1 MVLLLQMKTKKERDM
16 SNKNMNPI
24 FSLKNFRSFGEAGAD
39 FELAPITVL
48 TGCNSAGK
56 SSLVKALMLLSQAT
70 ETTMNEF
77 DGPFSTIIKNVSGVD
92 LLVSAKD
99 LCLGNYT
106 RILNKKS
113 KDDLI
118 ELSYDVWSNLLRD
131 KISVV
136 RLYKEDQK
144 DLLHNGQLI
153 GLSIKKSDGTLIYG
167 KGLGIKNTYKQQLL
181 QEDECF
187 NRDCLQDAINHLDIL
202 SEYYSKRK
210 EYDEAKNKWEL
221 FQQRQEEYK
230 DWEDYEDFQH
240 RIHKDYDKAM
250 SDFGKAKKRVEESD
264 ITKEVFDKFEEDCRI
279 EIEECVTLKRMDIY
293 RKWSSDE
300 LRKIC
305 GGDDGIESHGYNYND
320 KTFLNMLAEEVL
332 NPPLIKDIKYV
343 SSSSAM
349 ISRLYTVDDK
359 DKLNIALKLFLQRKK
374 SYKNGRP
381 DIPGVN
387 WFFPGQFINRWIKKL
402 EIGEKIHIVGTD
414 EGLGVKIYLEK
425 EKGQEKEQ
433 WGLLADEGYG
443 ITQLFTLLLHIDN
456 MMLEHDK
463 PYFICVEEPEIHLH
477 PKYQSLLADMFV
489 DAYQKYNIHFIIETH
504 SEYLIRKLQV
514 LVAEKKLE
522 AEDVSLNYVEKN
534 EEGVSHNRQIKIEE
548 DGDLS
553 ESFGTGFYDEADKLA
568 IKLFQNKPIL
578 S

>member
-1 MVLLLQMKTKKERDM
+1 
-16 SNKNMNPI
+16 MNPI
-24 FSLKNFRSFGEAGAD
+24 FSLKNFRSFGEDGAD

-77 DGPFSTIIKNVSGVD
+77 DEPFSTIIKNVSGVD

-106 RILNKKS
+106 KILNKTS
-113 KDDLI
+113 KDGLI
-118 ELSYDVWSNLLRD
+118 ELSYDVWSSLLME

-136 RLYKEDQK
+136 RIYKEDEK
-144 DLLHNGQLI
+144 DLLQNGQLI
-153 GLSIKKSDGTLIYG
+153 GLYIKKSDGTLVYG
-167 KGLGIKNTYKQQLL
+167 KGLGINNTYNQRLL

-202 SEYYSKRK
+202 SEYYSKRR

-221 FQQRQEEYK
+221 LQRRQEEYK
-230 DWEDYEDFQH
+230 EMEDYEDIQS
-240 RIHKDYDKAM
+240 RINKKYYKAM
-250 SDFGKAKKRVEESD
+250 SDFEKARKRVEESD

-279 EIEECVTLKRMDIY
+279 EIEEYCTLKRMDIY
-293 RKWSSDE
+293 RKWGSDE
-300 LRKIC
+300 TKRVF
-305 GGDDGIESHGYNYND
+305 GGDSGIEEWGYNIND
-320 KTFLNMLAEEVL
+320 KDFLNLLTEETL
-332 NPPLIKDIKYV
+332 NPPFIKDIKYI

-374 SYKNGRP
+374 DFKNGRP
-381 DIPGVN
+381 DIPGIDWV
-387 WFFPGQFINRWIKKL
+387 FPGQFINRWIKNF

-414 EGLGVKIYLEK
+414 EGLGVKVYLEK
-425 EKGQEKEQ
+425 EKEQEKEQ

-443 ITQLFTLLLHIDN
+443 ITQFFTLLLHIDN

-477 PKYQSLLADMFV
+477 PKYQSMLAEMFV
-489 DAYQKYNIHFIIETH
+489 EAYQKYNIHFIIETH

-514 LVAEKKLE
+514 LVAEKKLK
-522 AEDVSLNYVEKN
+522 AENVSLNYVEKN
-534 EEGVSHNRQIKIEE
+534 DEGVSHNRQIKIKD
-548 DGDLS
+548 DGSLDGQ
-553 ESFGTGFYDEADKLA
+553 FGSGFFDEALNLAVKLY
-568 IKLFQNKPIL
+568 KSKNVL

>member
-1 MVLLLQMKTKKERDM
+1 M

-24 FSLKNFRSFGEAGAD
+24 FSLKNFRSFGEDGAD

-77 DGPFSTIIKNVSGVD
+77 DDHFSTIIENVSGVD

-106 RILNKKS
+106 KILNKKS
-113 KDDLI
+113 QDGLI
-118 ELSYDVWSNLLRD
+118 ELSYDVWSSLLKE

-136 RLYKEDQK
+136 RLYKEDEK
-144 DLLHNGQLI
+144 DLLHNGRLI
-153 GLSIKKSDGTLIYG
+153 GLYIKKSDGALIYG
-167 KGLGIKNTYKQQLL
+167 KGLGVKNTYNQRFLE
-181 QEDECF
+181 EDECF
-187 NRDCLQDAINHLDIL
+187 NRDCLQKAIHHLDIL
-202 SEYYSKRK
+202 SEYYSKRR
-210 EYDEAKNKWEL
+210 EYDKAKNKWEL

-240 RIHKDYDKAM
+240 RIHKDYDKAI
-250 SDFGKAKKRVEESD
+250 SDFEKARKRVEESD
-264 ITKEVFDKFEEDCRI
+264 ITKEVFDKFEEDYLI
-279 EIEECVTLKRMDIY
+279 EKEEYCTLRMDIY
-293 RKWSSDE
+293 RKWSSSED
-300 LRKIC
+300 RKIF
-305 GGDDGIESHGYNYND
+305 GGDDGLESQGYNYND
-320 KTFLNMLAEEVL
+320 KSFLNMLAKEIL
-332 NPPLIKDIKYV
+332 NPPFIKDIKYV

-359 DKLNIALKLFLQRKK
+359 DKLNNALKFFIQRKK
-374 SYKNGRP
+374 SFRNGRP
-381 DIPGVN
+381 D
-387 WFFPGQFINRWIKKL
+387 FPGINWVFPGRFINRWIKKF
-402 EIGEKIHIVGTD
+402 EIGEKIIIEGTD
-414 EGLGVKIYLEK
+414 EGGVRVYLVKDK
-425 EKGQEKEQ
+425 EQIKDKEQ
-433 WGLLADEGYG
+433 WVLLADEGYG
-443 ITQLFTLLLHIDN
+443 ITQFFTLLLNIDN

-489 DAYQKYNIHFIIETH
+489 EAYQKYNIHFIIETH

-522 AEDVSLNYVEKN
+522 AEDVLLNYVEKN

-553 ESFGTGFYDEADKLA
+553 ESFGTGFYDEADNLA

>member
-1 MVLLLQMKTKKERDM
+1 M

-24 FSLKNFRSFGEAGAD
+24 FSLKNFRSFGEDGAD

-77 DGPFSTIIKNVSGVD
+77 DEHFSTIIENVSGVD

-106 RILNKKS
+106 KILNKKT
-113 KDDLI
+113 KDGLI
-118 ELSYDVWSNLLRD
+118 ELSYDIWSSLLKD

-136 RLYKEDQK
+136 RLYKEDEK

-153 GLSIKKSDGTLIYG
+153 GLYIKKSDGALIYG
-167 KGLGIKNTYKQQLL
+167 KGLGVKNTYNQRFLE
-181 QEDECF
+181 EDECF
-187 NRDCLQDAINHLDIL
+187 NRDCLQKAINHLDIL

-210 EYDEAKNKWEL
+210 EYDKAKNKWEL

-240 RIHKDYDKAM
+240 RIHKDYDKAI
-250 SDFGKAKKRVEESD
+250 SDLEKAWKRVEESD

-279 EIEECVTLKRMDIY
+279 EVEECHTLKRMDIY
-293 RKWSSDE
+293 RKWGSNE
-300 LRKIC
+300 TKRVF
-305 GGDDGIESHGYNYND
+305 GGNMGLEEWGYTLND
-320 KTFLNMLAEEVL
+320 KLFLNMLTEETL
-332 NPPLIKDIKYV
+332 NPPFIKDIKYV

-359 DKLNIALKLFLQRKK
+359 DKLNNALKFFIQRKK
-374 SYKNGRP
+374 SFRNGRP
-381 DIPGVN
+381 DIPGIN
-387 WFFPGQFINRWIKKL
+387 WVFPGQFINRWIEKF
-402 EIGEKIHIVGTD
+402 EIGEKIIIEGTD
-414 EGLGVKIYLEK
+414 DGLVRIFLVKE
-425 EKGQEKEQ
+425 QEQIKDKEQ
-433 WGLLADEGYG
+433 WVLLADEGYG
-443 ITQLFTLLLHIDN
+443 ITQFFTLLLNIDN

-489 DAYQKYNIHFIIETH
+489 EAYQKYNIHFIIETH

-514 LVAEKKLE
+514 LVADKENKLTANE
-522 AEDVSLNYVEKN
+522 VSLNYVEKN
-534 EEGVSHNRQIKIEE
+534 DEGISHNRQIKIKE
-548 DGDLS
+548 DGRLDG
-553 ESFGTGFYDEADKLA
+553 SFGTGFFDEADNMAMDLLHLKA
-568 IKLFQNKPIL
+568 TQR
-578 S
+578 

>member
-1 MVLLLQMKTKKERDM
+1 M

-24 FSLKNFRSFGEAGAD
+24 FSLKNFRSFGEDGAD
-39 FELAPITVL
+39 FELAPITML

-56 SSLVKALMLLSQAT
+56 SSLVKALMLLCQAT
-70 ETTMNEF
+70 ETTMNVF
-77 DGPFSTIIKNVSGVD
+77 DEPFSTIIKKVSGVD

-106 RILNKKS
+106 KILNKKS
-113 KDDLI
+113 KDGLI
-118 ELSYDVWSNLLRD
+118 ELSYDVWSSLLRD

-136 RLYKEDQK
+136 RLYKEDEK
-144 DLLHNGQLI
+144 DLSHNGQLI

-210 EYDEAKNKWEL
+210 EYDDAKNKWEL
-221 FQQRQEEYK
+221 LQQQQERYK
-230 DWEDYEDFQH
+230 EMEDYEDIQS
-240 RIHKDYDKAM
+240 RINKKYDKAM
-250 SDFGKAKKRVEESD
+250 SDFEKAKTRVEESD
-264 ITKEVFDKFEEDCRI
+264 ITKEVLDKFEEDCRI
-279 EIEECVTLKRMDIY
+279 EKEECPTLKRMEIY

-300 LRKIC
+300 LRKIF
-305 GGDDGIESHGYNYND
+305 GGDHGMESHGYNYND
-320 KTFLNMLAEEVL
+320 ETFLNLLAEEVL
-332 NPPLIKDIKYV
+332 NPPFIKDIKYV
-343 SSSSAM
+343 SSASAM

-374 SYKNGRP
+374 SFKNGRP
-381 DIPGVN
+381 DIPGID
-387 WFFPGQFINRWIKKL
+387 WFFPGHFINRWIKKF

-414 EGLGVKIYLEK
+414 EGLGVMVYIEK

-433 WGLLADEGYG
+433 WSLLADEGYG
-443 ITQLFTLLLHIDN
+443 ITQVFTLLLHIDN

-463 PYFICVEEPEIHLH
+463 HYFICVEEPEIHLH
-477 PKYQSLLADMFV
+477 PKYQSLLADMV
-489 DAYQKYNIHFIIETH
+489 VEAYQKYNIRFIIETH

-514 LVAEKKLE
+514 LVADKENKLTANE
-522 AEDVSLNYVEKN
+522 VSLNYVEKN
-534 EEGVSHNRQIKIEE
+534 DEGISHNRQIKIKE
-548 DGDLS
+548 DGRLDG
-553 ESFGTGFYDEADKLA
+553 SFGTGFFDEADNMAMDLLHLKA
-568 IKLFQNKPIL
+568 TQR
-578 S
+578 